1 LTLAGAFIFSLF
13 VLTFAVSPSYW
24 LSVALIFL
32 GGLFNSIFLISS
44 MTALQM
50 KVPDSLRGRVM
61 GIHSITF
68 SLIPLGGMMGG
79 AVAQAMNERFAVGIS
94 AVVLA
99 VIIVLVTLT
108 QREVRDMDGRT
119 LRESVVVE

>member
-1 LTLAGAFIFSLF
+1 M
-13 VLTFAVSPSYW
+13 LTFAVSPSYW